1 LGYVKEE
8 EEEEAFVQ
16 LGHSSEGWPKSKA
29 RSLVRCKAWRGSLVG
44 RSRETAEAQ
53 EQMTERFESE
63 EVADLLDLAEQISHA
78 RGQVED
84 LLQVAALVLLARE
97 VKHLRHYLENPS

>member
-1 LGYVKEE
+1 
-8 EEEEAFVQ
+8 
-16 LGHSSEGWPKSKA
+16 
-29 RSLVRCKAWRGSLVG
+29 
-44 RSRETAEAQ
+44 
-53 EQMTERFESE
+53 MTERFESE